1 MRAEVL
7 EKARN
12 DPRGTPARIL
22 DAAEEVFAEQGFG
35 GASTR
40 EIARRARVPFGAMHY
55 HWGSKRQLWQAVC
68 QRLVERTRETLIRNI
83 QPGDTPGEIMDNM
96 TDAFVEILI
105 RNRNH
110 ARLVY
115 RGCLDDPRDIY
126 VEEMIGELVQFG
138 LGIFRDM
145 APGAK
150 VDPEMAI
157 FLISK
162 AFVAAIVDE
171 PFQERVLGGSVFTSR
186 PARERLR
193 AGLRRLARVTF
204 GIAE

>member
-7 EKARN
+7 EKARK

-22 DAAEEVFAEQGFG
+22 DAAEEVFAEQGFS

-40 EIARRARVPFGAMHY
+40 EMARRARVPFGAMHY
-55 HWGSKRQLWQAVC
+55 HWGSKRQLFQAVC
-68 QRLVERTRETLIRNI
+68 QRMIERTRETLIGNL
-83 QPGDTPGEIMDNM
+83 QPGNTPGQIMDNM
-96 TDAFVEILI
+96 TDAFVDILVG
-105 RNRNH
+105 NRNH

-115 RGCLDDPRDIY
+115 RGCLDDPRDPI
-126 VEEMIGELVQFG
+126 VEGRIGELVQFG
-138 LGIFRDM
+138 LGIFSAL

-150 VDPEMAI
+150 LDAEMAI

-171 PFQERVLGGSVFTSR
+171 PFQERVLGGSVFENHA
-186 PARERLR
+186 ARERLR

-204 GIAE
+204 EIGE